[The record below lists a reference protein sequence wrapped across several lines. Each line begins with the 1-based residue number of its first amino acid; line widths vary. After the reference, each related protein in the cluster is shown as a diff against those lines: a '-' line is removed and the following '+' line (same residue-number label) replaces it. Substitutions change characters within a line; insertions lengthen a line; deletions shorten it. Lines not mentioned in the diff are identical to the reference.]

1 MTIDAQLLIKSEQ
14 NQWNYFFRCDKTQ
27 HFIVPKSSPCYFLWV
42 SPLKN
47 QELSYRKIL
56 YIYSQLFPPFMQSRL
71 LILAEKRTV
80 LKICTHSFSLLLKRG
95 KKKKSDPVNLLKL
108 FKHGRSRVTQPASVA
123 KWVQSEKL
131 FQWHYNLTILTHNVR
146 FVFCFFFF

>member
-1 MTIDAQLLIKSEQ
+1 MWQ
-14 NQWNYFFRCDKTQ
+14 NPAFHCTQ
-27 HFIVPKSSPCYFLWV
+27 I
-42 SPLKN
+42 
-47 QELSYRKIL
+47 I
-56 YIYSQLFPPFMQSRL
+56 
-71 LILAEKRTV
+71 
-80 LKICTHSFSLLLKRG
+80 SLLLFVSVSFKKPRAILQENSLHILPTFPSLHAEQAANPSREKNCAQNLHSFLFSIIKKG

-146 FVFCFFFF
+146 FVFCFFFFLKMNFNHTAEVWSIWHWL

>member
-1 MTIDAQLLIKSEQ
+1 MTKDTQSLLIKLLFVSVSFKKPRAILQENSLHILPTFPSLHAEQ
-14 NQWNYFFRCDKTQ
+14 AANPSREKTGAQ
-27 HFIVPKSSPCYFLWV
+27 NL
-42 SPLKN
+42 
-47 QELSYRKIL
+47 
-56 YIYSQLFPPFMQSRL
+56 
-71 LILAEKRTV
+71 
-80 LKICTHSFSLLLKRG
+80 HSFLFSIIK

-146 FVFCFFFF
+146 FVFCFFKNELQSHSRGLINLTLTIEN